1 MSSDDASL
9 ERSGKAAEVFSML
22 RPPVL
27 HDEVTLTLRVDVAD
41 ASARVFQLS
50 EAFVRD
56 TVRLRLI
63 ILTSERRQPT
73 SPDDGYALP

>member
-1 MSSDDASL
+1 
-9 ERSGKAAEVFSML
+9 ML

-27 HDEVTLTLRVDVAD
+27 HDEVTLTLRVDVAA

-50 EAFVRD
+50 EAFVSD